1 MLFIAEWHF
10 GMAATPTQLLAGKV
24 GGDPEYPSRITG
36 LWSVTIAVAI
46 HRNEYILG
54 DVYRVNLVS
63 QISGQKC
70 SQAGRPPIHDF
81 IQCHVISVCEAFH
94 GLNIGIV
101 QYFLASGHGCP

>member
-24 GGDPEYPSRITG
+24 GGDPEDPGREPG
-36 LWSVTIAVAI
+36 LRPVTITVSI
-46 HRNEYILG
+46 HRYECILR
-54 DVYRVNLVS
+54 DVSRVNLVS
-63 QISGQKC
+63 QISGKKC

-81 IQCHVISVCEAFH
+81 VQCHIISLCEAFH

-101 QYFLASGHGCP
+101 QYFLASDHGCP